1 MTLYIHTG
9 YFNSCILSLG
19 TIMYLYQT
27 NLKFNAMKRI
37 NLLKVFAL
45 SVIPIALVSCNPNR
59 EKSAYILGNNG
70 LIIPDSLITEVVENK
85 LHHFRE
91 VPEHLVDVET
101 IDGIVK
107 LTGSISNILAKE
119 KAEEIASAVRG
130 VKGVINELEVRTENV
145 PDQELRNHII
155 NMFNQDPVIKDF
167 NLNVEVNNGHVI
179 LTGLVTS
186 WSEEQ
191 LALDVAKSVSGV
203 KSVEDRINFSYEKK
217 RLDDEIYA
225 DIKGILK
232 YDIYINENS
241 VNVDVKDG
249 KVTLSGNVGS
259 LLEKSRA
266 IADAWVA
273 GVDTI
278 TANNLKITSTNRHS
292 MLEYKKYTQMSDPE
306 ITDAIEQVLLYDA
319 RVNNS
324 AGINVKV
331 NNGNVTLSGSVDN
344 LRAKNTAIADAE
356 NVVGVKGVDSRIKV
370 RTLKMQPKKVLV
382 DNAMLAL
389 KLDPYLQFLKINVI
403 EENGKIYL
411 NGEVNSY
418 FEKQEAEKAVSKV
431 PGVIEIENNLKLTY
445 HPTLPYPPEFSTSN
459 MPLITEPDMKSDS
472 KIKEDIE
479 KQLWWSPYVS
489 EKDITVKVNKGVARL
504 SGKVDS
510 RLEREY
516 AERNA
521 IEGGAV
527 LVEND
532 LKVKPGLN
540 Q

>member
-1 MTLYIHTG
+1 MK
-9 YFNSCILSLG
+9 
-19 TIMYLYQT
+19 
-27 NLKFNAMKRI
+27 NLKFNAMKMIKLFRM
-37 NLLKVFAL
+37 FAL
-45 SVIPIALVSCNPNR
+45 SVIPIALISCSTKE
-59 EKSAYILGNNG
+59 EKSTYLSGDAG
-70 LIIPDSLITEVVENK
+70 LLIPDSLITEVVENE
-85 LHHFRE
+85 LRHFRE
-91 VPEHLVDVET
+91 VPAHLVDVET

-107 LTGSISNILAKE
+107 LTGSINNILAKE

-130 VKGVINELEVRTENV
+130 VKGVINQLEVRVKNV
-145 PDQELRNHII
+145 PDDELRKNIQ
-155 NMFNQDPVIKDF
+155 NMFNQDPVIKNY
-167 NLNVEVNNGHVI
+167 NLDVEVNKGHVI

-217 RLDDEIYA
+217 RLDNEIYA

-232 YDIYINENS
+232 YDIYVNENT
-241 VNVDVKDG
+241 VHVDVKDG

-259 LLEKSRA
+259 LLEKSIA
-266 IADAWVA
+266 NADAWVA
-273 GVDTI
+273 GVDTVN
-278 TANNLKITSTNRHS
+278 ADDLKITSTNRHS
-292 MLEYKKYTQMSDPE
+292 MLEYKKYTVKSDPE
-306 ITDAIEQVLLYDA
+306 IKNAIEQVLIYDA

-324 AGINVKV
+324 NGINVKV

-344 LRAKNTAIADAE
+344 LRAKNVAKADAE

-370 RTLKMQPKKVLV
+370 RTLKIHPEKALV
-382 DNAMLAL
+382 DNSMLAL
-389 KLDPYLQFLKINVI
+389 KLNPYLQFLNINVT

-411 NGEVNSY
+411 NGEVNSF
-418 FEKQEAEKAVSKV
+418 FEKQEAVKAVSKV
-431 PGVIEIENNLKLTY
+431 PGVIDIENNLKVNY
-445 HPTLPYPPEFSTSN
+445 HPTLPYPPEYSTSN
-459 MPLITEPDMKSDS
+459 IPLITEPDMKSDS

-479 KQLWWSPYVS
+479 KELWWSPYVS
-489 EKDITVKVNKGVARL
+489 EKNITVKVDKGAAKL
-504 SGKVDS
+504 TGTVDS

-527 LVEND
+527 SVEND
-532 LKVKPGLN
+532 LNVKSG